1 MTESF
6 FDFFFYINTAR
17 FNQSHDRFLIIAV
30 KEIVDDLGSSCVPVE
45 DDGVIGQIKPS
56 IACVRIFD
64 KIVEN
69 VCKITDNRSCKGYHA
84 DDDNRQAGQ
93 GQGNARGADI
103 LYDRLNTS
111 RIKNHSHRIISGME
125 KFIFSVPRRERELI
139 TAAETAIKS
148 TLNKIIKTNTT
159 RLGCFATWTLSH
171 LLNLIIQT
179 SCNGM

>member
-6 FDFFFYINTAR
+6 FDFVFDIITAR

-30 KEIVDDLGSSCVPVE
+30 KEIVDDLGSSCVPVK
-45 DDGVIGQIKPS
+45 DNRVIGQIKPS
-56 IACVRIFD
+56 IACVRIFY

-111 RIKNHSHRIISGME
+111 RQES
-125 KFIFSVPRRERELI
+125 
-139 TAAETAIKS
+139 
-148 TLNKIIKTNTT
+148 
-159 RLGCFATWTLSH
+159 
-171 LLNLIIQT
+171 
-179 SCNGM
+179 